1 MSKVSGDCTFFVVVT
16 KRNVEVAWIS
26 LLMATLPVIIVQRLA
41 NFFSPSPSMLIWR
54 CLYPRKWVNPTVWE
68 GGRSNVCVCVWNNLV
83 LCFPEVF
90 QQTKLYF
97 IKKKKSSG
105 PRMVGREGKGYIYN
119 QCMENKTCF
128 KPVQVLRYWEIESA
142 GVNCSWAF
150 NLLLK
155 NQTAL
160 INSP

>member
-1 MSKVSGDCTFFVVVT
+1 MSKVSEDCTFFVVVT
-16 KRNVEVAWIS
+16 KQNVEVAWIS

-54 CLYPRKWVNPTVWE
+54 CLYPSKWVNPTVWE

-83 LCFPEVF
+83 FCFPEVF

-97 IKKKKSSG
+97 IKKSPQVPGWLEEKE
-105 PRMVGREGKGYIYN
+105 RDTFYN

-150 NLLLK
+150 NWLLK

-160 INSP
+160 INSL